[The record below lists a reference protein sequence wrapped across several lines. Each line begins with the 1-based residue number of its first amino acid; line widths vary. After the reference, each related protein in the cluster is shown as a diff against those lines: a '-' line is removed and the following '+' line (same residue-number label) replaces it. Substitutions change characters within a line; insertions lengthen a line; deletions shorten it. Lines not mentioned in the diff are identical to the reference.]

1 MLMDPSLILPYL
13 WVLVV
18 LVFLEGLLAADN
30 AIVMAVM
37 VKHLPPEQRKKAL
50 FYGLLGAFVFR
61 FLALFLISIIANF
74 WFIQAAGAVY
84 LIYMSIKNLWQFF
97 KHPEI
102 ESPEAGD
109 DHHYDE
115 SGEEIKASNKSFWGT
130 VLKIEFA
137 DIAFAID
144 SMLAALAIAVTLP
157 KVGIHFGGMDL
168 GQFVVMFLGGMIGV
182 ILMRYAATWFVELL
196 NKYPG
201 LEGAAFA
208 IVGWVGVKLVVMV
221 LAHPDIAVLP

>member
-1 MLMDPSLILPYL
+1 Y
-13 WVLVV
+13 
-18 LVFLEGLLAADN
+18 
-30 AIVMAVM
+30 
-37 VKHLPPEQRKKAL
+37 KRK
-50 FYGLLGAFVFR
+50 
-61 FLALFLISIIANF
+61 
-74 WFIQAAGAVY
+74 
-84 LIYMSIKNLWQFF
+84 
-97 KHPEI
+97 
-102 ESPEAGD
+102 
-109 DHHYDE
+109 YDE

-196 NKYPG
+196 NLSLIHISEPARRSY
-201 LEGAAFA
+201 
-208 IVGWVGVKLVVMV
+208 I
-221 LAHPDIAVLP
+221 